1 MRYLS
6 IVIILLLISCS
17 KDKMK
22 KNEMKQMYKLVDKVE
37 KNSDAIVIPYEKYEF
52 QNGLTVV
59 LHEDKS
65 DPIVHVDVTYHVGSA
80 REEIGRSGF
89 AHFFEHMMFQ
99 GSDNVAD
106 EEHFKIISEAG
117 GTLNGTTNSDRTNY
131 FETVPSNQLEK
142 ILWLEADRMGFLL
155 DAVTIEKFENQ
166 RETVKNERGQRVD
179 NVPYGRRFET
189 IGKNLYPSNHGYSW
203 PVIGWMKDLNA
214 ATLDDL
220 KKFFLRWY
228 GPNNATLTIGGDFD
242 KEKTLQLIH
251 KYFGSIPR
259 GPEVKMPEKPPVTI
273 EKDRYVSFEDNVTY
287 PLIEMVFPT
296 VPVRHADEAPLDLL
310 SNILGRGKNSI
321 FYQNLVKT
329 QYALNA
335 SVFHPCSE
343 LAGKFH
349 MFALPNPRSGK
360 TLADLEK
367 LMRQAIAEF
376 ETRGVNDDDLL
387 KAKVQHEVNTING
400 LASLSGKISTL
411 AANETFTKNPNYIK
425 EDLRRYNSVT
435 KEDVMRVYR
444 KYIKGKPA
452 VILSVYQKGKP
463 EQAAAPDS
471 YAAEE
476 PKNVKKEDYSDLT
489 YNKPKDDF
497 DRSVIPKA
505 GKNPV
510 IKVPD
515 YWRETFDNG
524 LKLIGALN
532 DEIPSVYM
540 QISIKGGHHAET
552 LDKSGLAS
560 LTATMMNETTKN
572 YSNEEMN
579 NELQKTGSSISFSAG
594 NNYTTITVRSIE
606 NKLNRTLELLQEKL
620 FNPAFTEEDFN
631 RVKNQRIQSI
641 KQQVKNAGV
650 TANKVF
656 NRMLYGD
663 KHIMARSSTGTV
675 ETVEGITLNDVKE
688 FYKKYYSPTIANL
701 VIVGSLEKDEILPK
715 IDFLKKWDRKD
726 VRLAE
731 QPQAETNNAGK
742 IFFVNKDKAAQSEI
756 RIGYLSMKYDATGE
770 YYKSTLMNYAL
781 GGAFNSRINLNLRE
795 DKGYTYGAR
804 SYFSG
809 WLEKGP
815 YLARAGVRANVTDSS
830 VVEFMKEFEG
840 YLKGISKEELM
851 FMKNSIGQSD
861 ARKYETDRQKA
872 SFLRQIIEFN
882 LNKSFVDKQNGILK
896 NITKEEID
904 ALIRKHID
912 LEKMK
917 ILVVGDKEEVFEKLK
932 KLGYGDPI
940 ELDPDGNSIQ
950 QNL

>member
-1 MRYLS
+1 MRYVL
-6 IVIILLLISCS
+6 IVVLLLFISCAKES
-17 KDKMK
+17 MK
-22 KNEMKQMYKLVDKVE
+22 KTEKEMKYKLVEKVE
-37 KNSDAIVIPYEKYEF
+37 KKSDEIVIPYEKYKF
-52 QNGLTVV
+52 DNGLTVI

-131 FETVPSNQLEK
+131 FETIPSNQLEK

-155 DAVTIEKFENQ
+155 DAVTLDKFENQ

-189 IGKNLYPSNHGYSW
+189 ISKNLYPSNHGYSW

-242 KEKTLQLIH
+242 KEETLALIQN
-251 KYFGSIPR
+251 YFGSIPS
-259 GPEVKMPEKPPVTI
+259 GPEVKMPEKPPVSI
-273 EKDRYVSFEDNVTY
+273 EADRYVSFEDNVTY

-296 VPVRHADEAPLDLL
+296 VPVRDPDEAPLDLL
-310 SNILGRGKNSI
+310 SNILGGGKNSI

-343 LAGKFH
+343 LGGKFH
-349 MFALPNPRSGK
+349 LFALPNPRSGK

-367 LMRQAIAEF
+367 LMREAIEEF
-376 ETRGVNDDDLL
+376 EERGVNEDDLL
-387 KAKVQHEVNTING
+387 KAKVQHETNTING
-400 LASLSGKISTL
+400 LASVSGKVSSL
-411 AANETFTKNPNYIK
+411 ASYETFTENPNYIK
-425 EDLRRYNSVT
+425 DDLKRYNSVT

-463 EQAAAPDS
+463 EQVAAPDNYS
-471 YAAEE
+471 ADE
-476 PKNVKKEDYSDLT
+476 PENIRKEDYSDLK
-489 YNKPKDDF
+489 YVKASDNF
-497 DRSVIPKA
+497 DRSVMPKS

-515 YWRETFDNG
+515 FWTENFSNG
-524 LKLIGALN
+524 LKLIGTLN
-532 DEIPSVYM
+532 NEIPTVYM
-540 QISIKGGHHAET
+540 EISIRGGHHAES
-552 LDKSGLAS
+552 LEKSGLAS

-572 YSNEEMN
+572 YSNEDMN
-579 NELQKTGSSISFSAG
+579 NELQKTGSQISFSAG
-594 NNYTTITVRSIE
+594 NNYTTISVRSLT
-606 NKLNRTLELLQEKL
+606 NKIDRTLELLQEKL
-620 FNPAFTEEDFN
+620 FNPAFSEEDFV
-631 RVKNQRIQSI
+631 RVQNQSI
-641 KQQVKNAGV
+641 QALKQEKKNASI
-650 TANKVF
+650 TASNVF
-656 NRMLYGD
+656 NRLLYGD
-663 KHIMARSSTGTV
+663 QHIMSKPANGTEETISS
-675 ETVEGITLNDVKE
+675 ITLEDVKE
-688 FYKKYYSPTIANL
+688 FYNSYYSPTISNL
-701 VIVGSLEKDEILPK
+701 VIVGSLEKDEIISKL
-715 IDFLKKWDRKD
+715 DFLKNWNKKE
-726 VRLAE
+726 VKLAK
-731 QPQAETNNAGK
+731 QPVEKTNDAGK
-742 IFFVNKDKAAQSEI
+742 IFFVNKEKAAQSEI
-756 RIGYLSMKYDATGE
+756 RIGYISMKYDATGE
-770 YYKSTLMNYAL
+770 YYRSTLMNYAL

-795 DKGYTYGAR
+795 AKGYTYGAR

-815 YLARAGVRANVTDSS
+815 YQARAGVRTNVTDSS
-830 VVEFMKEFEG
+830 VIEFMKE
-840 YLKGISKEELM
+840 LKGYREGISDDELM

-861 ARKYETDRQKA
+861 ARKYETDGQKA
-872 SFLRQIIEFN
+872 SFLRQIIEFDLDKN
-882 LNKSFVDKQNGILK
+882 FVKRQNQILK
-896 NITKEEID
+896 NITKEDID

-912 LEKMK
+912 LNKMK
-917 ILVVGDKEEVFEKLK
+917 ILVVGDKEEVYEKLRQ
-932 KLGYGDPI
+932 LGYGDPI